1 MTASAG
7 FLALIVTIAVTIST
21 VTPFILIYLWIRD
34 WKKQQLW

>member
-1 MTASAG
+1 MIASQT
-7 FLALIVTIAVTIST
+7 FLALIVTVAVAVST

>member
-1 MTASAG
+1 MTAGVS
-7 FLALIVTIAVTIST
+7 FLSVVVTAAVAMTA